1 MYSLHA
7 GTAAL
12 LNLWGSQTS
21 LFVVLQLCYSSPK
34 SQSIPST
41 SCPLSAKHEE
51 SYSEINNPDSPT
63 PSLTELFHWAVI
75 HQGSGRSPSTFT
87 ENNLCT
93 QAATSDQCWS
103 FYPPEQP
110 SFSTWAAAVIN
121 FVEVKLHVFVWLNDL
136 QFCPE
141 GKSFNCSQP
150 TAAKLAPFIFT
161 KDCVTFSSAPHLLC
175 SLDIL

>member
-1 MYSLHA
+1 MDLFFSFQVKITVYSLHD

-51 SYSEINNPDSPT
+51 PYSEINNPDSPT
-63 PSLTELFHWAVI
+63 PSLTGQFHGVGI
-75 HQGSGRSPSTFT
+75 HQGSGRSSSTFT
-87 ENNLCT
+87 ENNLCA

-103 FYPPEQP
+103 CYPPEQP
-110 SFSTWAAAVIN
+110 SFSTWAA
-121 FVEVKLHVFVWLNDL
+121 VEVKLNLFVWLNDFHFL
-136 QFCPE
+136 LE
-141 GKSFNCSQP
+141 GKS
-150 TAAKLAPFIFT
+150 
-161 KDCVTFSSAPHLLC
+161 
-175 SLDIL
+175 